1 MDCGWKTA
9 REDRLNIDEANMS
22 FAAESC
28 EELPAAR
35 DEGGYVRSSSPPL
48 SREMQTQEAVTADS
62 LQDNICIFQLQVRL
76 LLVTGPE

>member
-1 MDCGWKTA
+1 MKQTCPLQPSTQA
-9 REDRLNIDEANMS
+9 LIQS
-22 FAAESC
+22 ESC
-28 EELPAAR
+28 EELLAAR

-62 LQDNICIFQLQVRL
+62 LQDNIWIFQLQVRL